1 MQHFNGVFAVPN
13 IRGGGWVLI
22 PSSLIYGSFDISFY
36 YLREYGEAWHDG
48 GRLFNKQNS
57 FDDFHSAAEYLIA
70 NGYTSSSKLAIQGAS
85 NGGLL
90 IGACV
95 NQRPELYAAGI
106 AHVG

>member
-1 MQHFNGVFAVPN
+1 MQHFNGVLAVPN
-13 IRGGGWVLI
+13 IRGGGWVLFV
-22 PSSLIYGSFDISFY
+22 SFSNLGWNSIKTIH
-36 YLREYGEAWHDG
+36 REYGEAWHDG

-57 FDDFHSAAEYLIA
+57 FDDFHSAAEYLID
-70 NGYTSSSKLAIQGAS
+70 NSYTSSSKLAIQGAS

>member
-1 MQHFNGVFAVPN
+1 VYHFSYF
-13 IRGGGWVLI
+13 
-22 PSSLIYGSFDISFY
+22 
-36 YLREYGEAWHDG
+36 REYGKHIKLVPTSFSKYYSSPFIALIVLGKRWHDA
-48 GRLFNKQNS
+48 GRLLNKQNS
-57 FDDFHSAAEYLIA
+57 YDDFHSAAEYLIG
-70 NGYTSSSKLAIQGAS
+70 NGYTNSSKLAIQGGS